1 VAGQITSQR
10 LIQPAFCRCERYLDR
25 ERFLV
30 GHGVEPRWRG
40 KCHDP
45 RVTRRTNDELDGDRE
60 SGRMA
65 IVLGTDLRRS
75 RRRARLTQE
84 QLGERVGVRRTRIG
98 ELELGKGASAPLALW
113 VRLGKAVDRPFAA
126 SFSRDL
132 SEVPEPVDAGHLA
145 AQELVLR
152 LARRAGRSGAFEL
165 PTRPSGSSGVV
176 DVAIRDDA
184 QRVLILVEIWNRLTD
199 LGAASRSTSRKTVEV
214 EGAILPAGF
223 RLGSCWLLVDH
234 AANRYIVR
242 RYPEIVRTR
251 FPGSSLGWV
260 RALVD
265 GSEPPSGPGI
275 AWVDPRSGTITEL
288 RLRG

>member
-1 VAGQITSQR
+1 
-10 LIQPAFCRCERYLDR
+10 
-25 ERFLV
+25 
-30 GHGVEPRWRG
+30 
-40 KCHDP
+40 
-45 RVTRRTNDELDGDRE
+45 
-60 SGRMA
+60 MA

-132 SEVPEPVDAGHLA
+132 REVPEPVDAGHLA

-152 LARRAGRSGAFEL
+152 FGRRVGRVGEFEL
-165 PTRPSGSSGVV
+165 PTRSSGSAGVV
-176 DVAIRDDA
+176 DVALRDDA
-184 QRVLILVEIWNRLTD
+184 QRVAILVEVWNRLTD
-199 LGAASRSTSRKTVEV
+199 LGAASRSTSRKTLDVDE
-214 EGAILPAGF
+214 ANLPVGY
-223 RLGSCWLLVDH
+223 RLASCWLLVDN
-234 AANRYIVR
+234 AANRAIVR
-242 RYPEIVRTR
+242 RFPEIVRAR

-265 GSEPPSGPGI
+265 GSEPPASPGI

-288 RLRG
+288 RLGG

>member
-1 VAGQITSQR
+1 
-10 LIQPAFCRCERYLDR
+10 
-25 ERFLV
+25 
-30 GHGVEPRWRG
+30 
-40 KCHDP
+40 
-45 RVTRRTNDELDGDRE
+45 
-60 SGRMA
+60 MA

-132 SEVPEPVDAGHLA
+132 REVPEPVDAGHLA

-152 LARRAGRSGAFEL
+152 FGRRVGRVGEFEL
-165 PTRPSGSSGVV
+165 PTRSSGSAGVV
-176 DVAIRDDA
+176 DVALRDDA
-184 QRVLILVEIWNRLTD
+184 QRVAILVEVWNRLTD
-199 LGAASRSTSRKTVEV
+199 LGAASRSTSRKTLDVDE
-214 EGAILPAGF
+214 ANLPVGY
-223 RLGSCWLLVDH
+223 RLASCWLLVDN
-234 AANRYIVR
+234 AANRAIVR
-242 RYPEIVRTR
+242 RFPEIVRAR
-251 FPGSSLGWV
+251 FPGSWLGWA

-265 GSEPPSGPGI
+265 GSEPPASPGI

-288 RLRG
+288 RLGG